1 MAAVIPL
8 GARVQVTAGVGL
20 VRFVGQTAFAA
31 GKWVGIELD
40 GPGGKN
46 DGSVGET
53 RYFSLTGLPA
63 EFKRFRRDDGV
74 QDAACPELIQTI
86 VSNLNASRFDPWLSA
101 AKSTSRFRRS
111 SLVSRSALSSTFDP
125 SPPSISRLF
134 HGIDIESTA
143 SSFARQAFVSR
154 FSRIP
159 SPFIRIYRCANRRAT
174 HVHAPASDASVT
186 TGTFVDWH
194 RSPITSQRAY
204 PTSLSRCRI
213 ETASRQLR
221 AARSFRRLTRF
232 ATYFSHCT
240 TPWQPSPA
248 PSALGH
254 GGMRRSGSLASVSS
268 AGMRRQVSG
277 GAESS
282 RAGSVA
288 GTEIEEEGE
297 EEQDG
302 VRAVSP
308 VKPPSAKA
316 AEEPSDPFS
325 LKAADSRRTLEATV
339 PQRVYDELAAKLL
352 IVERRRAED
361 LDKLRELDRLR
372 EEADE
377 WSRVREK
384 TKARVAELA
393 GEVRELRKE
402 NKDLAVERDSAQ
414 TKFDDLQEQVEH
426 SLLDKEIAESELEE
440 ATARLKELEERV
452 GELEIEVEV
461 VREEN
466 ARLEGLGDAEIARA
480 AEGGGEGEEGTAA
493 PSSLAFRQLE
503 KQNARLKDALI
514 KMRDLTSESEAN
526 MKRKIE
532 SLEKELDLS
541 ADLQSDL
548 DNMAVELEEAEAKIE
563 DLEAQLDI
571 AAEAQDMLEELTER
585 NMKLHDDNEVLK
597 ADVEEL
603 EALKE
608 IADELEET
616 HLETEKQMQGEL
628 DLKDMQLQ
636 DLRRRNESLETACL
650 DYEGTIS
657 QFREVVITLQGDLER
672 LREHQASQAD
682 ESQTLSSQSQ
692 AMLNLNLK
700 LQSSVLKSQ
709 VKAID
714 LELRKL
720 EAQQASAHLDI
731 VKPYL
736 LPSFFESDSDAVEA
750 LLFFE
755 RVAYKVDLLDTF
767 IEQNHA
773 VGDALDGVVPE
784 NLAGVCETRAKLAHF
799 AALNRRF
806 AAHLRRC
813 QPDTFLKMGR
823 VYREVAPTE
832 RRIDA
837 FIDALRKEELKEVE
851 CGKEVDGLIAQAEHL
866 AETHLQDSDPM
877 LDLAERETAF
887 VVALDHDFDT
897 IAVAAG
903 FAKQTIA
910 TLAKDPDVV
919 VIMGDGNMDDALFKP
934 LQNLVNGSRN
944 AKVLTKK
951 LLRRFE
957 DLGASSTALS
967 LDLAQGFET
976 LAFNSSAIA
985 SALLKLAS
993 DVQSYCAEVRSS
1005 KQPLELTT
1013 LHTIAKEI
1021 AAVELGKQSV
1031 RPLEEVNSLLSQ
1043 LSQNISTTVTTA
1055 IDPDHVVKLSF
1066 EAPWHAR
1073 VAELQSTAAINVDAE
1088 RKVVKLNEEMRDIA
1102 RDLRSK
1108 EQEYQESLVK
1118 IELMEKRLE
1127 GVKKQAE
1134 AMAQLEAELA
1144 KSRKQ
1149 ERTYEEAN
1157 EVLQRDLDKMEQ
1169 ELDKLKQT
1177 AAVTEKQ
1184 GTSSGNGLDSIAYE
1198 GNMETSYLV
1207 EQITSLRSA
1216 IRCLRGEN
1224 AYLKSQDLLGDL
1236 NKLPSYELPPTPPL
1250 TPEPHEPSDDSFRLP
1265 PNPKSLAQSFSMRSK
1280 QLLREA
1286 RLVSATP
1293 RLVDVS
1299 HVAPLGADGKK
1310 AWHPVRRDPRN
1321 QLWAEKERARVLER
1335 KVKLLWEERP
1345 GLAGRIARQ
1354 PARRRLPC
1362 SPVSLA
1368 AWRTAS
1374 TLNAPFTPPPLQP
1387 SPIPYIPPATAP
1399 QHPHESRKVGVLYYD
1414 MLFPIRFA
1422 IWDVRFLVS
1431 KLQQEDLLA
1440 KVRELVPKDQ
1450 EFDVNIEGVDPRA
1463 KDGGA
1468 FVRFS
1473 FTVPERIRKEIETEM
1488 EVSEDGEPV
1497 DEAVKKTRAK
1507 EAEEKVAALIEKEA
1521 RDALQKS
1528 GFRPWFSLGR
1538 PCRAFLVR
1546 GRPWMEDMNRFPSRE
1561 IRVEYEGNEIPQ
1573 EELYQIFRPYGKIH
1587 DIIPSPKSARII
1599 YTSIRSASAARN
1611 CLHAA
1616 AVTSTIPAP
1625 PSPPGSPPPLTVM
1638 RILYA
1643 EKQRTNYIWDFM
1655 SSHPR
1660 ITIPLLVALIGS
1672 ISYLVFD
1679 PIREVSVRAHV
1690 EGTFDADQWRF
1701 VRWLKKETIGR
1712 LGLAGIRGLDAKD
1725 TGTGIE
1731 KERET
1736 AKEQLTN
1743 WVNDVPDTFIIVT
1756 GPQGSGKTALVE
1768 EVLGEGKN
1776 VLTIDCNQL
1785 IKAGRS
1791 DTKLVSELAS
1801 TVGYWPQFVLA
1812 SSISNMIDL
1821 ASMGLIGQ
1829 KAGFTASLDQ
1839 QLKSI
1844 LEVTATAL
1852 SSIAAATRARSA
1864 AALAANTSQKE
1875 VVARREA
1882 VATQLRTEGVRD
1894 GRLDAVA
1901 GNGVVAE
1908 LGGGIEGPAAGVE
1921 KEVGPDVKVEI
1932 VGPTS
1937 SMVVRE
1943 AARVTAIAENAASGE
1958 DLAANAGP
1966 AVERLPV
1973 VVIKGFAAKGEA
1985 KQEVLWDVLSEW
1997 AAVLVENQ
2005 IAHVIFT
2012 SDSVTLAKPLARALP
2027 SKPFNMI
2034 SLTDA
2039 SPEAS
2044 LQYVS
2049 AKLASFDQS
2058 LPAEAFPSVARL
2070 GGRQTD
2076 LELLVQKIRAGQT
2089 VDEAVEDLVQRNA
2102 SEIRKNLFGDD
2113 EDEAKGFKW
2122 TRDQALALVKGL
2134 SEKGE
2139 LKYNET
2145 LLTLFGGD
2153 DTPLRALESAA
2164 LISVGHLNGRPSIIR
2179 PGKPVYRAAC
2189 ERLLQDTALKAAVD
2203 FRAVSAAIKT
2213 ANADISSAQAE
2224 LVELSRL
2231 FTSDKG
2237 RWAFGGGSVV
2247 PKEIEVRVGQ
2257 LLAKMRGGEEKAEQL
2272 GVEKARLLNIL
2283 KETE

>member
-1 MAAVIPL
+1 
-8 GARVQVTAGVGL
+8 
-20 VRFVGQTAFAA
+20 
-31 GKWVGIELD
+31 
-40 GPGGKN
+40 
-46 DGSVGET
+46 
-53 RYFSLTGLPA
+53 
-63 EFKRFRRDDGV
+63 
-74 QDAACPELIQTI
+74 
-86 VSNLNASRFDPWLSA
+86 
-101 AKSTSRFRRS
+101 
-111 SLVSRSALSSTFDP
+111 
-125 SPPSISRLF
+125 
-134 HGIDIESTA
+134 
-143 SSFARQAFVSR
+143 
-154 FSRIP
+154 
-159 SPFIRIYRCANRRAT
+159 
-174 HVHAPASDASVT
+174 
-186 TGTFVDWH
+186 
-194 RSPITSQRAY
+194 
-204 PTSLSRCRI
+204 
-213 ETASRQLR
+213 
-221 AARSFRRLTRF
+221 
-232 ATYFSHCT
+232 
-240 TPWQPSPA
+240 
-248 PSALGH
+248 
-254 GGMRRSGSLASVSS
+254 
-268 AGMRRQVSG
+268 MRRQVSG

-1345 GLAGRIARQ
+1345 GLAGR
-1354 PARRRLPC
+1354 
-1362 SPVSLA
+1362 
-1368 AWRTAS
+1368 
-1374 TLNAPFTPPPLQP
+1374 
-1387 SPIPYIPPATAP
+1387 
-1399 QHPHESRKVGVLYYD
+1399 VG
-1414 MLFPIRFA
+1414 M
-1422 IWDVRFLVS
+1422 
-1431 KLQQEDLLA
+1431 
-1440 KVRELVPKDQ
+1440 
-1450 EFDVNIEGVDPRA
+1450 
-1463 KDGGA
+1463 
-1468 FVRFS
+1468 
-1473 FTVPERIRKEIETEM
+1473 
-1488 EVSEDGEPV
+1488 
-1497 DEAVKKTRAK
+1497 
-1507 EAEEKVAALIEKEA
+1507 
-1521 RDALQKS
+1521 
-1528 GFRPWFSLGR
+1528 
-1538 PCRAFLVR
+1538 
-1546 GRPWMEDMNRFPSRE
+1546 
-1561 IRVEYEGNEIPQ
+1561 
-1573 EELYQIFRPYGKIH
+1573 
-1587 DIIPSPKSARII
+1587 
-1599 YTSIRSASAARN
+1599 
-1611 CLHAA
+1611 
-1616 AVTSTIPAP
+1616 
-1625 PSPPGSPPPLTVM
+1625 
-1638 RILYA
+1638 
-1643 EKQRTNYIWDFM
+1643 
-1655 SSHPR
+1655 
-1660 ITIPLLVALIGS
+1660 
-1672 ISYLVFD
+1672 
-1679 PIREVSVRAHV
+1679 
-1690 EGTFDADQWRF
+1690 
-1701 VRWLKKETIGR
+1701 
-1712 LGLAGIRGLDAKD
+1712 
-1725 TGTGIE
+1725 
-1731 KERET
+1731 
-1736 AKEQLTN
+1736 
-1743 WVNDVPDTFIIVT
+1743 
-1756 GPQGSGKTALVE
+1756 
-1768 EVLGEGKN
+1768 
-1776 VLTIDCNQL
+1776 
-1785 IKAGRS
+1785 
-1791 DTKLVSELAS
+1791 
-1801 TVGYWPQFVLA
+1801 
-1812 SSISNMIDL
+1812 
-1821 ASMGLIGQ
+1821 
-1829 KAGFTASLDQ
+1829 
-1839 QLKSI
+1839 
-1844 LEVTATAL
+1844 
-1852 SSIAAATRARSA
+1852 
-1864 AALAANTSQKE
+1864 
-1875 VVARREA
+1875 
-1882 VATQLRTEGVRD
+1882 
-1894 GRLDAVA
+1894 
-1901 GNGVVAE
+1901 
-1908 LGGGIEGPAAGVE
+1908 
-1921 KEVGPDVKVEI
+1921 
-1932 VGPTS
+1932 
-1937 SMVVRE
+1937 
-1943 AARVTAIAENAASGE
+1943 
-1958 DLAANAGP
+1958 
-1966 AVERLPV
+1966 
-1973 VVIKGFAAKGEA
+1973 
-1985 KQEVLWDVLSEW
+1985 
-1997 AAVLVENQ
+1997 
-2005 IAHVIFT
+2005 
-2012 SDSVTLAKPLARALP
+2012 
-2027 SKPFNMI
+2027 
-2034 SLTDA
+2034 
-2039 SPEAS
+2039 
-2044 LQYVS
+2044 
-2049 AKLASFDQS
+2049 
-2058 LPAEAFPSVARL
+2058 
-2070 GGRQTD
+2070 
-2076 LELLVQKIRAGQT
+2076 
-2089 VDEAVEDLVQRNA
+2089 
-2102 SEIRKNLFGDD
+2102 
-2113 EDEAKGFKW
+2113 
-2122 TRDQALALVKGL
+2122 
-2134 SEKGE
+2134 
-2139 LKYNET
+2139 
-2145 LLTLFGGD
+2145 
-2153 DTPLRALESAA
+2153 
-2164 LISVGHLNGRPSIIR
+2164 
-2179 PGKPVYRAAC
+2179 
-2189 ERLLQDTALKAAVD
+2189 
-2203 FRAVSAAIKT
+2203 
-2213 ANADISSAQAE
+2213 
-2224 LVELSRL
+2224 
-2231 FTSDKG
+2231 
-2237 RWAFGGGSVV
+2237 
-2247 PKEIEVRVGQ
+2247 
-2257 LLAKMRGGEEKAEQL
+2257 
-2272 GVEKARLLNIL
+2272 
-2283 KETE
+2283 

>member
-8 GARVQVTAGVGL
+8 GARVQVTAGVGI

-53 RYFSLTGLPA
+53 RYFSCTPGYGVFVRPSMVTVLDADEGSSVPGETTECQTPPVSSSSRPSSRTSTRPASTLGSRPPSRPVGSAAPRLSAVPPSPAPSTLRRPSSVASSTASTSNPPRAISPAKPSSRASLASRPPSSASNAAPPAERRMSMLPPPTPRSRPPSASTGIIPPSPRTGLIRPPSAAAASRPPPANFAPPAPIVASPASQPPSRTARLTGSRLTAPGSA
-63 EFKRFRRDDGV
+63 VRPGLTDVRNV
-74 QDAACPELIQTI
+74 
-86 VSNLNASRFDPWLSA
+86 ASPSA
-101 AKSTSRFRRS
+101 LKSTSVGLRRQ
-111 SLVSRSALSSTFDP
+111 LSTGS
-125 SPPSISRLF
+125 
-134 HGIDIESTA
+134 A
-143 SSFARQAFVSR
+143 SS
-154 FSRIP
+154 
-159 SPFIRIYRCANRRAT
+159 
-174 HVHAPASDASVT
+174 ASS
-186 TGTFVDWH
+186 
-194 RSPITSQRAY
+194 
-204 PTSLSRCRI
+204 
-213 ETASRQLR
+213 
-221 AARSFRRLTRF
+221 
-232 ATYFSHCT
+232 
-240 TPWQPSPA
+240 SPA
-248 PSALGH
+248 PSALGP
-254 GGMRRSGSLASVSS
+254 GGVRRSGSLASVSS

-288 GTEIEEEGE
+288 GAEIEEEGD
-297 EEQDG
+297 EEQDE

-308 VKPPSAKA
+308 VKPPSVKA
-316 AEEPSDPFS
+316 TEEPSDPFS
-325 LKAADSRRTLEATV
+325 LKAARSRRALEATV
-339 PQRVYDELAAKLL
+339 PQRVYDELAAKLS

-372 EEADE
+372 EEAHE

-466 ARLEGLGDAEIARA
+466 ARLEGLGDAELARA
-480 AEGGGEGEEGTAA
+480 AEGGVEGEEGTAA

-563 DLEAQLDI
+563 DLKTQLDI

-636 DLRRRNESLETACL
+636 DLRRRNESLETACV
-650 DYEGTIS
+650 DYEGTIN
-657 QFREVVITLQGDLER
+657 QFREVVITLQSDLER

-720 EAQQASAHLDI
+720 EAKQASAHLEI

-755 RVAYKVDLLDTF
+755 RVAYKVDLLNTF
-767 IEQNHA
+767 LEQNHA
-773 VGDALDGVVPE
+773 VGDALDGVVLE
-784 NLAGVCETRAKLAHF
+784 NLAGVCEARAKLAHF

-813 QPDTFLKMGR
+813 EPDTFLKMGR
-823 VYREVAPTE
+823 VHREVAPTE
-832 RRIDA
+832 RRVDA
-837 FIDALRKEELKEVE
+837 FIDALRKEELKQAE

-919 VIMGDGNMDDALFKP
+919 VELGDGNMDEALFKP

-1005 KQPLELTT
+1005 KQPLELMT
-1013 LHTIAKEI
+1013 LHTIAKEL

-1031 RPLEEVNSLLSQ
+1031 RPLDEVNSLLSQ
-1043 LSQNISTTVTTA
+1043 LTQNISTTVTTA
-1055 IDPDHVVKLSF
+1055 MDPDHVVKLSF

-1088 RKVVKLNEEMRDIA
+1088 RKVVKLTEDMRDIA

-1134 AMAQLEAELA
+1134 TMTQLEAELA

-1169 ELDKLKQT
+1169 ELDKLKQS

-1184 GTSSGNGLDSIAYE
+1184 GTSAGNGFESTAYE
-1198 GNMETSYLV
+1198 GNMETAFLI

-1216 IRCLRGEN
+1216 IRFLRGEN
-1224 AYLKSQDLLGDL
+1224 AYLKSQDLLDDL
-1236 NKLPSYELPPTPPL
+1236 DKLPSYELLPTPPL

-1265 PNPKSLAQSFSMRSK
+1265 PDPKSLAHSFSVRSK

-1286 RLVSATP
+1286 GLVSATP

-1310 AWHPVRRDPRN
+1310 AWRPVRRDPRK

-1345 GLAGRIARQ
+1345 ALAGR
-1354 PARRRLPC
+1354 
-1362 SPVSLA
+1362 
-1368 AWRTAS
+1368 
-1374 TLNAPFTPPPLQP
+1374 
-1387 SPIPYIPPATAP
+1387 
-1399 QHPHESRKVGVLYYD
+1399 VGL
-1414 MLFPIRFA
+1414 
-1422 IWDVRFLVS
+1422 
-1431 KLQQEDLLA
+1431 
-1440 KVRELVPKDQ
+1440 
-1450 EFDVNIEGVDPRA
+1450 
-1463 KDGGA
+1463 
-1468 FVRFS
+1468 
-1473 FTVPERIRKEIETEM
+1473 
-1488 EVSEDGEPV
+1488 
-1497 DEAVKKTRAK
+1497 
-1507 EAEEKVAALIEKEA
+1507 
-1521 RDALQKS
+1521 
-1528 GFRPWFSLGR
+1528 
-1538 PCRAFLVR
+1538 
-1546 GRPWMEDMNRFPSRE
+1546 
-1561 IRVEYEGNEIPQ
+1561 
-1573 EELYQIFRPYGKIH
+1573 
-1587 DIIPSPKSARII
+1587 
-1599 YTSIRSASAARN
+1599 
-1611 CLHAA
+1611 
-1616 AVTSTIPAP
+1616 
-1625 PSPPGSPPPLTVM
+1625 
-1638 RILYA
+1638 
-1643 EKQRTNYIWDFM
+1643 
-1655 SSHPR
+1655 
-1660 ITIPLLVALIGS
+1660 
-1672 ISYLVFD
+1672 
-1679 PIREVSVRAHV
+1679 
-1690 EGTFDADQWRF
+1690 
-1701 VRWLKKETIGR
+1701 
-1712 LGLAGIRGLDAKD
+1712 
-1725 TGTGIE
+1725 
-1731 KERET
+1731 
-1736 AKEQLTN
+1736 
-1743 WVNDVPDTFIIVT
+1743 
-1756 GPQGSGKTALVE
+1756 
-1768 EVLGEGKN
+1768 
-1776 VLTIDCNQL
+1776 
-1785 IKAGRS
+1785 
-1791 DTKLVSELAS
+1791 
-1801 TVGYWPQFVLA
+1801 
-1812 SSISNMIDL
+1812 
-1821 ASMGLIGQ
+1821 
-1829 KAGFTASLDQ
+1829 
-1839 QLKSI
+1839 
-1844 LEVTATAL
+1844 
-1852 SSIAAATRARSA
+1852 
-1864 AALAANTSQKE
+1864 
-1875 VVARREA
+1875 
-1882 VATQLRTEGVRD
+1882 
-1894 GRLDAVA
+1894 
-1901 GNGVVAE
+1901 
-1908 LGGGIEGPAAGVE
+1908 
-1921 KEVGPDVKVEI
+1921 
-1932 VGPTS
+1932 
-1937 SMVVRE
+1937 
-1943 AARVTAIAENAASGE
+1943 
-1958 DLAANAGP
+1958 
-1966 AVERLPV
+1966 
-1973 VVIKGFAAKGEA
+1973 
-1985 KQEVLWDVLSEW
+1985 
-1997 AAVLVENQ
+1997 
-2005 IAHVIFT
+2005 
-2012 SDSVTLAKPLARALP
+2012 
-2027 SKPFNMI
+2027 
-2034 SLTDA
+2034 
-2039 SPEAS
+2039 
-2044 LQYVS
+2044 
-2049 AKLASFDQS
+2049 
-2058 LPAEAFPSVARL
+2058 
-2070 GGRQTD
+2070 
-2076 LELLVQKIRAGQT
+2076 
-2089 VDEAVEDLVQRNA
+2089 
-2102 SEIRKNLFGDD
+2102 
-2113 EDEAKGFKW
+2113 
-2122 TRDQALALVKGL
+2122 
-2134 SEKGE
+2134 
-2139 LKYNET
+2139 
-2145 LLTLFGGD
+2145 
-2153 DTPLRALESAA
+2153 
-2164 LISVGHLNGRPSIIR
+2164 
-2179 PGKPVYRAAC
+2179 
-2189 ERLLQDTALKAAVD
+2189 
-2203 FRAVSAAIKT
+2203 
-2213 ANADISSAQAE
+2213 
-2224 LVELSRL
+2224 
-2231 FTSDKG
+2231 
-2237 RWAFGGGSVV
+2237 
-2247 PKEIEVRVGQ
+2247 
-2257 LLAKMRGGEEKAEQL
+2257 
-2272 GVEKARLLNIL
+2272 
-2283 KETE
+2283 